1 MAGLITVGGL
11 ATGIDTNS
19 IIDQLVKLE
28 HRPVDLLAIE
38 VGDVQATQAS
48 ITTLTGKLST
58 LAAAAHGLETADGG
72 LVRQATSSDTD
83 VLATAAGAGAQPGSV
98 TLTVTQL
105 ARGSVAGAT
114 VGVASASSTVASGPG
129 TFQFQV
135 GSGTV
140 KSVNVDATTTLQGL
154 ATAINELDAGVT
166 ASAVH
171 LGTASAP
178 DFRLE
183 IASKA
188 TGATS
193 TVTVTHEDTALAVQ
207 TAQAGQNA
215 QLTVDGLRGTFEGV
229 SDTFG
234 RLRAGES

>member
-1 MAGLITVGGL
+1 
-11 ATGIDTNS
+11 NS

-38 VGDVQATQAS
+38 VGGVQATQAS

-58 LAAAAHGLETADGG
+58 LAAAAHGLETADGV

-98 TLTVTQL
+98 TLTVAHL
-105 ARGSVAGAT
+105 AHGSVAGAT
-114 VGVASASSTVASGPG
+114 GGVASASSTVASGPG
-129 TFQFQV
+129 PFQFQV

-140 KSVNVDATTTLQGL
+140 QSVAVDATTTLEGL
-154 ATAINELDAGVT
+154 ASAINALDAGVT
-166 ASAVH
+166 ASAVN
-171 LGTASAP
+171 LGTASSP

-183 IASKA
+183 IVSRA

-193 TVTVTHEDTALAVQ
+193 TATVTHDDTDLAAH
-207 TAQAGQNA
+207 TTQAGQN
-215 QLTVDGLRGTFEGV
+215 
-229 SDTFG
+229 
-234 RLRAGES
+234 